1 MILTRLRDPHVLG
14 IGVYA
19 GATAVSAL
27 LTLLLTRV
35 LWQALTPAD
44 FGIWALVDPLLLP
57 LASLLLLG
65 IDHAIV
71 KQLRMDQRPPSVVT
85 GALLLCTL
93 PVSGLGLLMIGV
105 IAQYAL
111 HLNWTQALLLT
122 LAGEALLLMVQ
133 TAFRAAGTVW
143 GFATVLV
150 TRNLLY
156 LAGLLVV
163 TASGSARPLSLD
175 VTFLLR
181 GGCVLGV
188 GLIAVIAL
196 HPSRRLDWSAY
207 RDAVS
212 YGLPLLLTTFLF
224 AVGDLT
230 DRWALAT
237 FAGVVEV
244 GTYALHLKVAAIL
257 SQAIV
262 IPFGLW
268 FPPERFRHMDDAD
281 GGHRFFIRTSLSLA
295 LICGLLAGGIWL
307 ARDPVLSL
315 IAPGVVASPLIMA
328 CCLGAVVCL
337 ALSQALN
344 VGLLLPGHTS
354 KNAICSGVGMAV
366 TAVAS
371 VGLVPVAGAAGA
383 ALGRLL
389 GGLVLLTL
397 TAMWSHRVLAVHFAF
412 TRLLGYFVTSAL
424 ALLVI
429 DQLTPHGLRS
439 IILALVAWT
448 VVTPLCG
455 LWLRP
460 YRQPA

>member
-1 MILTRLRDPHVLG
+1 MINRWRGKHGYDIGLYGVAIAVAAVL
-14 IGVYA
+14 A
-19 GATAVSAL
+19 
-27 LTLLLTRV
+27 LLLTRV
-35 LWQALTPAD
+35 LWQTLTPVD
-44 FGIWALVDPLLLP
+44 FGFWSLIDPMLSQ
-57 LASLLLLG
+57 LAALLLLG
-65 IDHAIV
+65 VDMAII
-71 KQLRMDQRPPSVVT
+71 KQVQLDKRSLRLVVGT
-85 GALLLCTL
+85 LLISTV
-93 PVSGLGLLMIGV
+93 PASAFGLLVIGV
-105 IAQYAL
+105 IAQFAL
-111 HLNWTQALLLT
+111 HLAWTEALLLT

-133 TAFRAAGTVW
+133 TAFRAAGAVW
-143 GFATVLV
+143 GFAVVLV

-156 LAGLLVV
+156 LAGLLAVE
-163 TASGSARPLSLD
+163 ASGLARPLSLD

-188 GLIAVIAL
+188 GIIAVIAL
-196 HPSRRLDWSAY
+196 RPSRRIDWSAY
-207 RDAVS
+207 RDAVG
-212 YGLPLLLTTFLF
+212 YGFPLLLTTFLF
-224 AVGDLT
+224 AVGDMA

-244 GTYALHLKVAAIL
+244 GIYALHLKVAAIL

-281 GGHRFFIRTSLSLA
+281 GGHRFFIRTGLGLTA
-295 LICGLLAGGIWL
+295 ICGFLSGGIWL

-315 IAPGVVASPLIMA
+315 IAPGVVAAPVIMA
-328 CCLGAVVCL
+328 CCLAAVICL

-354 KNAICSGVGMAV
+354 KNAICSAVGLAV
-366 TAVAS
+366 TVVAS

-389 GGLVLLTL
+389 GGLVLLTM